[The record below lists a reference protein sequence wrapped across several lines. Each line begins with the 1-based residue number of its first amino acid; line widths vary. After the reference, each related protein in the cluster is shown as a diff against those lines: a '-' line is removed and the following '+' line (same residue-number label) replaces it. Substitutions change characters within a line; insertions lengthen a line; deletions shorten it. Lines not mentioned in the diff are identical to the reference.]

1 MQSANTP
8 NGQYFKQLMKAQK
21 LFELVFQEMDLNPL
35 MLLLVSLEK
44 TNNFKVRSIVHSECE
59 HELDQ

>member
-1 MQSANTP
+1 
-8 NGQYFKQLMKAQK
+8 MKAQK

-44 TNNFKVRSIVHSECE
+44 TNNFKVRSIVHFECE
-59 HELDQ
+59 RELDQ